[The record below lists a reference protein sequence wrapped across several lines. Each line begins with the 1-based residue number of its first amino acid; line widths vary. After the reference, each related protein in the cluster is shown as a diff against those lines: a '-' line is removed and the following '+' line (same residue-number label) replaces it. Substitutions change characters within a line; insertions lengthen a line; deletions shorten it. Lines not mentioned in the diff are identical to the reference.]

1 MSSNELKIL
10 AVPGI
15 PEISSELD
23 LGEIIAQSTRKANLE
38 IDNGDIFVVAQKIVS
53 KAEGQVVSLD
63 TIEPS
68 STALRWA
75 EFYDKDARIIE
86 VVLKESKRLVRMERG
101 LIISETA
108 HGFICANAGVDASNT
123 VPNQVSLLPK
133 DPDESATRILRALE
147 KEFAVKLAVIVS
159 DTFGRPWR
167 EGQVNVALGV
177 AGIAPLLDYRGK
189 FDSFGR
195 ELEATII
202 AISDELASAAELLT
216 GKTTQMP
223 VVVIKGFEY
232 SSEEDTS
239 QQIVRPP
246 EKDLFR

>member
-133 DPDESATRILRALE
+133 NPDESATKILRALE

-177 AGIAPLLDYRGK
+177 AGIAPTGCQPSPKLTARLIAALLCPPTQI
-189 FDSFGR
+189 FGC
-195 ELEATII
+195 
-202 AISDELASAAELLT
+202 
-216 GKTTQMP
+216 
-223 VVVIKGFEY
+223 GF
-232 SSEEDTS
+232 
-239 QQIVRPP
+239 
-246 EKDLFR
+246 